1 MSKRWIERKITK
13 EYGIF
18 STCSTKMPNCRLK
31 LTVKSTNI
39 PEINCHLWAVF
50 SNLRAKTCTITQ
62 PTAAILW
69 AREVCFPLKLIAW
82 NYGYTTRTQ
91 PKIGQTKLKFSK
103 NSPSYELPP
112 CCDVMGLS
120 NLITVPDCFRPWPS
134 TKHNGCLLC
143 TEEPTNRNVIHA

>member
-1 MSKRWIERKITK
+1 M
-13 EYGIF
+13 
-18 STCSTKMPNCRLK
+18 
-31 LTVKSTNI
+31 TVKSTNI

-62 PTAAILW
+62 PTAAILC

-91 PKIGQTKLKFSK
+91 PKIGRTKLKFSE

-120 NLITVPDCFRPWPS
+120 NLITVPDW
-134 TKHNGCLLC
+134 CLHCLPAAILQDQGVEVPQHGGSILDFIFYSF
-143 TEEPTNRNVIHA
+143 TITHSIPFNQPFFFVRHV